1 MSKTLEQFE
10 QYLDKMKKYEHINTL
25 LYWDMR
31 TCAPKL
37 GQAGHIDALT
47 YFSTESFAMSTSD
60 ELYGML
66 ETLKTPEEFA
76 QLSDTM
82 KFIVTRMQRDMEKDR
97 RIPKDRYKVMV
108 REQAE
113 SGNAWEDAKN
123 ASDFSI
129 FAPHLEK
136 MIALTKEMAGYTD
149 PGKEVYDVLLD
160 KYEEGMDSATID
172 RLFGELKEALIP
184 LVKKILDAMGT
195 STKNK
200 QITFDDI
207 IQVTSDYFK
216 IKKEE
221 FFTKKR
227 TQNIAY
233 PRQIAM
239 YLCRE
244 MADFSYPRIGEF
256 FGGRDHTTVIHAYEK
271 IVKKIKEDPNCEKTI
286 TYLVDKLKQ

>member
-97 RIPKDRYKVMV
+97 RIPKDRYEVMV
-108 REQAE
+108 R
-113 SGNAWEDAKN
+113 
-123 ASDFSI
+123 
-129 FAPHLEK
+129 
-136 MIALTKEMAGYTD
+136 
-149 PGKEVYDVLLD
+149 
-160 KYEEGMDSATID
+160 
-172 RLFGELKEALIP
+172 
-184 LVKKILDAMGT
+184 
-195 STKNK
+195 
-200 QITFDDI
+200 
-207 IQVTSDYFK
+207 
-216 IKKEE
+216 
-221 FFTKKR
+221 
-227 TQNIAY
+227 
-233 PRQIAM
+233 
-239 YLCRE
+239 
-244 MADFSYPRIGEF
+244 
-256 FGGRDHTTVIHAYEK
+256 
-271 IVKKIKEDPNCEKTI
+271 
-286 TYLVDKLKQ
+286 

>member
-97 RIPKDRYKVMV
+97 RIPKDRYEVMV

-136 MIALTKEMAGYTD
+136 
-149 PGKEVYDVLLD
+149 
-160 KYEEGMDSATID
+160 ID
-172 RLFGELKEALIP
+172 CTYQRNGRLHGSGQRSL
-184 LVKKILDAMGT
+184 
-195 STKNK
+195 
-200 QITFDDI
+200 
-207 IQVTSDYFK
+207 
-216 IKKEE
+216 
-221 FFTKKR
+221 
-227 TQNIAY
+227 
-233 PRQIAM
+233 
-239 YLCRE
+239 
-244 MADFSYPRIGEF
+244 
-256 FGGRDHTTVIHAYEK
+256 
-271 IVKKIKEDPNCEKTI
+271 
-286 TYLVDKLKQ
+286 

>member
-1 MSKTLEQFE
+1 MEQKERNVTRQTTMSKTLEQFE

-97 RIPKDRYKVMV
+97 RIPKDRYEVMV

-123 ASDFSI
+123 ASDFSG
-129 FAPHLEK
+129 ENDC
-136 MIALTKEMAGYTD
+136 TYQRNG
-149 PGKEVYDVLLD
+149 
-160 KYEEGMDSATID
+160 
-172 RLFGELKEALIP
+172 RLHGSGQRSL
-184 LVKKILDAMGT
+184 
-195 STKNK
+195 
-200 QITFDDI
+200 
-207 IQVTSDYFK
+207 
-216 IKKEE
+216 
-221 FFTKKR
+221 
-227 TQNIAY
+227 
-233 PRQIAM
+233 
-239 YLCRE
+239 
-244 MADFSYPRIGEF
+244 
-256 FGGRDHTTVIHAYEK
+256 
-271 IVKKIKEDPNCEKTI
+271 
-286 TYLVDKLKQ
+286 

>member
-113 SGNAWEDAKN
+113 SGNAWEDAKMHLTFHFCT
-123 ASDFSI
+123 ASGENDC
-129 FAPHLEK
+129 
-136 MIALTKEMAGYTD
+136 TYQRNG
-149 PGKEVYDVLLD
+149 
-160 KYEEGMDSATID
+160 
-172 RLFGELKEALIP
+172 RLHGSGQRSL
-184 LVKKILDAMGT
+184 
-195 STKNK
+195 
-200 QITFDDI
+200 
-207 IQVTSDYFK
+207 
-216 IKKEE
+216 
-221 FFTKKR
+221 
-227 TQNIAY
+227 
-233 PRQIAM
+233 
-239 YLCRE
+239 
-244 MADFSYPRIGEF
+244 
-256 FGGRDHTTVIHAYEK
+256 
-271 IVKKIKEDPNCEKTI
+271 
-286 TYLVDKLKQ
+286 